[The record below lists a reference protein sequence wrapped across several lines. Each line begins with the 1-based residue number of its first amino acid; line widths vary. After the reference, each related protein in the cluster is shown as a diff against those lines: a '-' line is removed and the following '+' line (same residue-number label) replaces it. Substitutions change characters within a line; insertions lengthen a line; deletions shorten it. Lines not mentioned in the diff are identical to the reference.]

1 MSTRIPGFAV
11 FCKRM
16 KAVSRHRAIAMM
28 IRVAACVLILIPA
41 SARASEILT
50 QDRRFQKLGVILD
63 PWSEAQVR
71 FWRRI
76 YTEFASSDWLVHDS
90 MNPARIYSRHFSE
103 SEARA
108 GRLEVKRGLLALSGA
123 PSGRVSG
130 GAIDPALRG
139 LYEAMDAI
147 EDPRAYRFA
156 AEDRRLR
163 IQSGRK
169 DRVELAFGE
178 SRPYLKRMREMFR
191 EEGVPEELV
200 LLPFVESA
208 FNHEAKSKSGAAGI
222 WQFMPRTASEDLR
235 VGHSIDERF
244 DPLKSTRAA
253 ARFLRRNHQM
263 LGSWALAV
271 MAYHHGPALVKKAVK
286 TLGTTDPVR
295 LIRIFKAPSFRF
307 ASRNYLFEF
316 LAMCDVH
323 REREQQADPG
333 LPPYLSLTFP
343 KSLKIG
349 RIVEHYR
356 LDRGTLKRLN
366 PHFREPIWTNQAEIP
381 AHYPVRVAGIT
392 LEEFRKLQYP

>member
-1 MSTRIPGFAV
+1 MRRIRAV
-11 FCKRM
+11 
-16 KAVSRHRAIAMM
+16 AMM
-28 IRVAACVLILIPA
+28 NLVAACVLILLPA
-41 SARASEILT
+41 SVRASEILT
-50 QDRRFQKLGVILD
+50 QERRFQKLGVVLD
-63 PWSEAQVR
+63 PWSEAQIR
-71 FWRRI
+71 FWKRI
-76 YTEFASSDWLVHDS
+76 YSEFESSDWLVHDS
-90 MNPARIYSRHFSE
+90 MNPARIYSRHKTE
-103 SEARA
+103 SDARL
-108 GRLEVKRGLLALSGA
+108 GRSVVRGALVALSRA

-130 GAIDPALRG
+130 GNLDPQLRPVF
-139 LYEAMDAI
+139 ESMDAI

-163 IQSGRK
+163 IQSGRR
-169 DRVELAFGE
+169 DRVEAAFGE

-208 FNHEAKSKSGAAGI
+208 FNQEARSKTGAAGI
-222 WQFMPRTASEDLR
+222 WQFMPHTAARDLR

-253 ARFLRRNHQM
+253 ARFLRRNHAL

-271 MAYHHGPALVKKAVK
+271 MAYHHGPGLVKKAVK
-286 TLGTTDPVR
+286 TLGTEDPVKI
-295 LIRIFKAPSFRF
+295 IRIFKEPAFKF

-323 REREQQADPG
+323 AERERPSDAS

-343 KSLKIG
+343 KNLKIG

-356 LDRGTLKRLN
+356 LDRVTIRRLN
-366 PHFREPIWTNQAEIP
+366 PHFREPIWKNEVEIP
-381 AHYPVRVAGIT
+381 AHYPVRIAGIT

>member
-1 MSTRIPGFAV
+1 
-11 FCKRM
+11 
-16 KAVSRHRAIAMM
+16 M
-28 IRVAACVLILIPA
+28 IHRVAATLLILLLISVPA
-41 SARASEILT
+41 SSRASEMLT
-50 QDRRFQKLGVILD
+50 QDRRFLKLGVTLD

-71 FWRRI
+71 FWKRI
-76 YTEFASSDWLVHDS
+76 YTEFGSSDWLVHDT
-90 MNPARIYSRHFSE
+90 MNPARIYSTHQTEAGARKGRSE
-103 SEARA
+103 VRTA
-108 GRLEVKRGLLALSGA
+108 LLALSRS

-130 GAIDPALRG
+130 GVLDPVLRSAF
-139 LYEAMDAI
+139 EAMDAN

-156 AEDRRLR
+156 ADERRLR

-169 DRVELAFGE
+169 DRVDSAFGE

-208 FNHEAKSKSGAAGI
+208 FNHEALSHTGAAGI
-222 WQFMPRTASEDLR
+222 WQFMPQTAARELR
-235 VGHSIDERF
+235 VGRTIDERY

-253 ARFLRRNHQM
+253 ARFLRQNHKL

-286 TLGTTDPVR
+286 TLGTEDPVR
-295 LIRIFKAPSFRF
+295 IIRIFKDASFRF

-316 LAMCDVH
+316 LAMCEVH
-323 REREQQADPG
+323 AEREKQTDPG

-343 KSLKIG
+343 KSLKMKK
-349 RIVEHYR
+349 IVEHYR
-356 LDRGTLKRLN
+356 LDPAAIRRLN
-366 PHFREPIWTNQAEIP
+366 PHFREPIWRNEAEIP
-381 AHYPVRVAGIT
+381 AHYPVRIAGIT